1 VRNASNRCQAPITA
15 RTLSMIPSSSGP
27 AAYEAIAMA
36 WSPCARNARQSPS
49 RRYGPQKSARR
60 APVKIARTTNQ
71 PEYRAGRL
79 RLARNYF
86 ARGDAMPEEHRSF
99 IERECLRVA
108 RSQPGC
114 GHLRA
119 IAIARTD
126 APNRKPNCCVMPRH
140 GQSIDRTELITQGT
154 YSPFVGPSFGCD
166 WMRLS
171 AGTSGRRFC
180 STVPS

>member
-1 VRNASNRCQAPITA
+1 MKLPILRMKLWPKPKKWTA
-15 RTLSMIPSSSGP
+15 EKRPTG
-27 AAYEAIAMA
+27 
-36 WSPCARNARQSPS
+36 ARETR
-49 RRYGPQKSARR
+49 KD
-60 APVKIARTTNQ
+60 NQ

-79 RLARNYF
+79 RLAGNDF
-86 ARGDAMPEEHRSF
+86 CQMGDAMPEEHRSF
-99 IERECLRVA
+99 IEGERLRVA